1 MVRWLYDWPRKCHE
15 YINNFTLDLLAKKEG
30 VKSQKISHSVCKLP
44 AIILRQDKQQHLLM
58 QNSLQRID
66 ESWYVKSV
74 TINIQQ
80 RLIDTLFSDND
91 TNMDN
96 LQTVQI
102 NCSPTNSK
110 RNIKI
115 SQIKKTFQLYLS
127 LSFLP
132 KVEHCPSRNFS
143 YPIPIL
149 VNWILVYSR
158 PNNSASVLETASFWL
173 GHESAVVIYRYFLQ
187 RCHNGGKE
195 NIRGLFPHF
204 PSLPL

>member
-30 VKSQKISHSVCKLP
+30 VKSQKISYSVCKLP

-66 ESWYVKSV
+66 QSWCVKSV

-80 RLIDTLFSDND
+80 RLIDTLSA
-91 TNMDN
+91 TII
-96 LQTVQI
+96 QI
-102 NCSPTNSK
+102 WTTYKQFKLTALPLIRKET
-110 RNIKI
+110 KI

-149 VNWILVYSR
+149 LNWILVYSR
-158 PNNSASVLETASFWL
+158 PNDSASVLKIASFWL
-173 GHESAVVIYRYFLQ
+173 GDESAVVIYRYFLQ
-187 RCHNGGKE
+187 RCHNSGKQ
-195 NIRGLFPHF
+195 NIRGIFPHF
-204 PSLPL
+204 LSLPL